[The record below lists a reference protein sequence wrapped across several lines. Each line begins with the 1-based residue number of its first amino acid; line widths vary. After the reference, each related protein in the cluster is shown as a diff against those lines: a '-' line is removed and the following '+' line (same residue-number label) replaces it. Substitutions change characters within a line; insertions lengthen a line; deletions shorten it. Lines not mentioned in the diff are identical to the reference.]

1 MRHRRKGRHLGRN
14 PSHRKALRRN
24 LARSLFI
31 HGRITT
37 TVEKA
42 KDLRPFAEK
51 LITIA
56 RKDDLASFRRLISIL
71 DDKEIAKKLRDEIA
85 PQYKDRPGGYT
96 RILKLGLDRN
106 RLGDNGE
113 RAIIE
118 LVEYTEASEAEEE
131 S

>member
-1 MRHRRKGRHLGRN
+1 MRHRRKGRQLGRN

-42 KDLRPFAEK
+42 KDLRPFAER

-71 DDKEIAKKLRDEIA
+71 DDKEIARKLRDEIA

-96 RILKLGLDRN
+96 RILKLGLDKN

-118 LVEYTEASEAEEE
+118 LVEYTEAPEE
-131 S
+131 

>member
-56 RKDDLASFRRLISIL
+56 RKDDLASFRRLIAIL
-71 DDKEIAKKLRDEIA
+71 DDKEIARKLRDEIA

-113 RAIIE
+113 KAIIE
-118 LVEYTEASEAEEE
+118 LVEYTGTAESEKA
-131 S
+131 